1 MKIYPV
7 QEAMAKVEEFISLV
21 DFNNDGTINF
31 SEFVTVTI
39 EKGRL
44 LSEEM
49 LRKAFNMFDIDGNG
63 YITIDELKET
73 IPIDGKNSDEIW
85 EEIMNE
91 VDFDGD
97 GQVKFI

>member
-1 MKIYPV
+1 MKIYPI
-7 QEAMAKVEEFISLV
+7 QEAHQKVEEFLEVV

-49 LRKAFNMFDIDGNG
+49 LRKAFNMFDI
-63 YITIDELKET
+63 
-73 IPIDGKNSDEIW
+73 
-85 EEIMNE
+85 
-91 VDFDGD
+91 VR
-97 GQVKFI
+97 

>member
-1 MKIYPV
+1 MKIYPI
-7 QEAMAKVEEFISLV
+7 QEAHQKVEEFLEVV

-49 LRKAFNMFDIDGNG
+49 LRKAFNMFDIVRKLN
-63 YITIDELKET
+63 
-73 IPIDGKNSDEIW
+73 
-85 EEIMNE
+85 
-91 VDFDGD
+91 
-97 GQVKFI
+97 FIIACYNNLFINI

>member
-1 MKIYPV
+1 MKIYPI
-7 QEAMAKVEEFISLV
+7 QEAHQKVEEFLEVV

-49 LRKAFNMFDIDGNG
+49 LRKAFNMFDIVRK
-63 YITIDELKET
+63 Y
-73 IPIDGKNSDEIW
+73 
-85 EEIMNE
+85 
-91 VDFDGD
+91 
-97 GQVKFI
+97 

>member
-1 MKIYPV
+1 MKIYPI
-7 QEAMAKVEEFISLV
+7 QEAHQKVEEFLEVV

-49 LRKAFNMFDIDGNG
+49 LRKAFNMFDIVR
-63 YITIDELKET
+63 ISKR
-73 IPIDGKNSDEIW
+73 
-85 EEIMNE
+85 
-91 VDFDGD
+91 V
-97 GQVKFI
+97 

>member
-1 MKIYPV
+1 MKIYPI
-7 QEAMAKVEEFISLV
+7 QEAHQKVEEFLEVV

-49 LRKAFNMFDIDGNG
+49 LRKAFNMFDIVRKLN
-63 YITIDELKET
+63 
-73 IPIDGKNSDEIW
+73 
-85 EEIMNE
+85 
-91 VDFDGD
+91 
-97 GQVKFI
+97 FIISCYNNLFINILGRKWLYYHR

>member
-1 MKIYPV
+1 MKIFPI
-7 QEAMAKVEEFISLV
+7 QEAHQKVEEFLDVV

-49 LRKAFNMFDIDGNG
+49 LRKAFNMFDIVN
-63 YITIDELKET
+63 
-73 IPIDGKNSDEIW
+73 
-85 EEIMNE
+85 
-91 VDFDGD
+91 F
-97 GQVKFI
+97 

>member
-1 MKIYPV
+1 MKIFPI
-7 QEAMAKVEEFISLV
+7 QEAHQKVDEFLEVV

-49 LRKAFNMFDIDGNG
+49 LRKAFNMFDIVN
-63 YITIDELKET
+63 
-73 IPIDGKNSDEIW
+73 
-85 EEIMNE
+85 
-91 VDFDGD
+91 F
-97 GQVKFI
+97 

>member
-63 YITIDELKET
+63 YITIDELKFNELQKFT
-73 IPIDGKNSDEIW
+73 SPDPAKTLDLLFRDCIRGEIP
-85 EEIMNE
+85 
-91 VDFDGD
+91 V
-97 GQVKFI
+97 